1 MIEFLVVIA
10 ALYVAAKIV
19 FWIAGEKHESKAF
32 FFMGIIVIAVIALL
46 IFSGDGGGPTGG
58 QFDHLRAK

>member
-1 MIEFLVVIA
+1 MIEFLVVMA
-10 ALYVAAKIV
+10 ALYVATKIV

-32 FFMGIIVIAVIALL
+32 IFMGIIFIALIAL
-46 IFSGDGGGPTGG
+46 VILSGDGGGPTGG